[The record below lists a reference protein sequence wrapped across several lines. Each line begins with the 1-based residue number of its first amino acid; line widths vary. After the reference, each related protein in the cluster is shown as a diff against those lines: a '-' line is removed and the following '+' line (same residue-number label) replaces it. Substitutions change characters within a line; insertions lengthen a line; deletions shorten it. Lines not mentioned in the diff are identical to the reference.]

1 MCEQAARRPGEG
13 KQEMAEFTKV
23 AAFFS
28 RPKHAIISD
37 RFTSGEVQTND
48 AAAAVGLTRPAAKPS
63 GEGGGTCGLPAATAA
78 NATSS
83 TAAASTAS
91 CAATAPDASVAAA
104 AMGMLGKLTRT
115 AAKWQ
120 PEALLCKRCNPS
132 YLIASFPNYLID

>member
-1 MCEQAARRPGEG
+1 
-13 KQEMAEFTKV
+13 MAEFTKV

-48 AAAAVGLTRPAAKPS
+48 AAAAVGLARPAAKPS
-63 GEGGGTCGLPAATAA
+63 GEAGGTCGLPAAPAA
-78 NATSS
+78 NAASS

-91 CAATAPDASVAAA
+91 CAAAVPDASVAAA
-104 AMGMLGKLTRT
+104 AMGMFGKLTRT

-120 PEALLCKRCNPS
+120 PEALLCK
-132 YLIASFPNYLID
+132 

>member
-1 MCEQAARRPGEG
+1 
-13 KQEMAEFTKV
+13 MAEFTKV

-63 GEGGGTCGLPAATAA
+63 GEGGGTCGLPAAPAA
-78 NATSS
+78 TATSS

-91 CAATAPDASVAAA
+91 STAAASTASSSTTTISTAPAATADVPSAA
-104 AMGMLGKLTRT
+104 
-115 AAKWQ
+115 
-120 PEALLCKRCNPS
+120 
-132 YLIASFPNYLID
+132 YLP